1 MRKLIF
7 ILLAFLAIFTYIRA
21 FDSAEAEEKSQIPA
35 EIRIENIENEQ
46 WQGIDNISSL

>member
-21 FDSAEAEEKSQIPA
+21 ADNTTAGENRQEVPQ
-35 EIRIENIENEQ
+35 EILMEIA
-46 WQGIDNISSL
+46 L